1 MLSSVAIAGDFY
13 NDSVASCHKWQF
25 RRVLLTDPTLI
36 DLECFLVSFS
46 CFNLAEKLV
55 SKVKI
60 EWKLTIACLFV
71 FCCFFC
77 SFVNSDYYFILIF
90 FY

>member
-1 MLSSVAIAGDFY
+1 MTVLL
-13 NDSVASCHKWQF
+13 
-25 RRVLLTDPTLI
+25 RVTSGSLGECCLTDPTLI

>member
-1 MLSSVAIAGDFY
+1 MTVLL
-13 NDSVASCHKWQF
+13 
-25 RRVLLTDPTLI
+25 RVTSGSLGECCLTDPTLI

-60 EWKLTIACLFV
+60 EWKLTIAC
-71 FCCFFC
+71 FFC
-77 SFVNSDYYFILIF
+77 ILLF
-90 FY
+90 FLQFCQ